1 MVTAPIHRQ
10 RIAPGKQI
18 EDRVARQVGKI
29 RSCKV
34 PAVDLDPARPRQG
47 PTQLAIIAEAIEHK
61 APSLGQVEREAVLL
75 ARLGDRAVR
84 RGTNRQRRGRV
95 RYFLN
100 VEAIARRG
108 RGCVE
113 YVSFNQQGVAA
124 AKRQDLRL
132 NIPRKLCLPDKFTEW
147 VEQARKDRAPART
160 LGVEI

>member
-34 PAVDLDPARPRQG
+34 PAVDLDPARPCQCPG
-47 PTQLAIIAEAIEHK
+47 ELDVIAEAVEHQ
-61 APSLGQVEREAVLL
+61 PSGLVQAEREALLL

-124 AKRQDLRL
+124 ATRQDLRL

-147 VEQARKDRAPART
+147 V
-160 LGVEI
+160 